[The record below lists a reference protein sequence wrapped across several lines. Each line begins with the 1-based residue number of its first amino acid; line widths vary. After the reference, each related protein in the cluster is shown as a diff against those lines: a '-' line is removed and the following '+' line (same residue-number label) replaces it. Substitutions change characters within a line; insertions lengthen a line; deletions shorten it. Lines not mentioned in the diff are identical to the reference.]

1 MTNKKLNYI
10 SVIDVDLNIGT
21 INMQDIIEQLLYE
34 MMSKEKIIEAF
45 FSKNVQQRNEF
56 WKIRE
61 LIPAA
66 NRKKGAICSND
77 ISVPID
83 KIPEFIIK
91 LDKSILS
98 VSKDIIVNCF
108 GHLGDGNLHYNI
120 FPKSENSRIELENK
134 RSSILSI
141 LNEMVYKYSG
151 SISAEHGIGRLKTD
165 DLHKFE
171 DPGKLYAMKLIKSKH
186 SALPEVP

>member
-1 MTNKKLNYI
+1 MAFVFEKITELFQEKILAFELINVTGINFIKEAGFEI
-10 SVIDVDLNIGT
+10 SNPFTKYRLDGLIDVDLNIGT
-21 INMQDIIEQLLYE
+21 INLQDIIEQLLYE
-34 MMSKEKIIEAF
+34 MLSKEKIIEAF

-56 WKIRE
+56 WTIRE

-91 LDKSILS
+91 LDKAILS
-98 VSKDIIVNCF
+98 ISKDIIVNCF

-120 FPKSENSRIELENK
+120 FQNQKIQE
-134 RSSILSI
+134 SS
-141 LNEMVYKYSG
+141 
-151 SISAEHGIGRLKTD
+151 
-165 DLHKFE
+165 
-171 DPGKLYAMKLIKSKH
+171 
-186 SALPEVP
+186 